1 MPYPADMATGCCR
14 MQHRAGREKRMK
26 LFQNIF
32 AKDSGSG
39 IGAPVAGTLISI
51 TEVNDPAFS
60 GEVLGKGAAIIP
72 SGTRICSPVDGTV
85 STVFPTGHA
94 AAVTSKEGAEIL
106 IHVGLDTVK
115 LEGKHFTIHASEGQE
130 VKKGDLLLEA
140 DIEQIKAEGYDI
152 ATPVV
157 ICNSDEFSEIRM
169 AEPGTV
175 SQGDNILNLKK

>member
-1 MPYPADMATGCCR
+1 
-14 MQHRAGREKRMK
+14 MK

-32 AKDSGSG
+32 AKDSGID

-60 GEVLGKGAAIIP
+60 GEILGKGVAVIP
-72 SGTRICSPVDGTV
+72 SGTQICAPVDGTV

-94 AAVTSKEGAEIL
+94 AAMTSKEGVEVL

-152 ATPVV
+152 TTPIV
-157 ICNSDEFSEIRM
+157 ICNSDEYSEFHM
-169 AEPGTV
+169 AGPGDV
-175 SQGDNILNLKK
+175 SLGDNILNLKK